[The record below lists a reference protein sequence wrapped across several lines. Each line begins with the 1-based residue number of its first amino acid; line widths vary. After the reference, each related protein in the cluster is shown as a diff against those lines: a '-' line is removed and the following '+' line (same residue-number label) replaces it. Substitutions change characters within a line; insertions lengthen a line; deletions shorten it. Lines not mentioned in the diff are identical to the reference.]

1 MSFVSS
7 FRVFRLGLLA
17 VLAVALFAALG
28 ALQTAR
34 AQTTVTVS
42 EVQQRIVIDD
52 SDATVPTSAEELD
65 FTVVLRFTVSTEIE
79 DSDITEVEAT
89 FTDRSIRI
97 TRSIDQ
103 SAGTADTGHET
114 CELAPDETLV
124 WDCVVGTYRADLF
137 GAQSGDY
144 TISIRNDTTYE
155 LTITGANSGNPVTE
169 DEAGD
174 LAAATAM
181 FTIADIVEI
190 ESVTLELAEDESASR
205 AAGSDGIELVLKI
218 LNENNAAADPSAIA
232 SILVSGPPL
241 TLKSTT
247 PGSSCSASIC
257 QWSSRTAKDLG
268 GRGAESIAIT
278 AESSTP
284 ASAEVTV
291 RVLNAE
297 GEPFDAKSPR
307 LVFTGP
313 ASKLTLETPSGTLLN
328 EAIPGDR
335 DEIRIEVTAADSS
348 GNATEVSGNLTL
360 TVRNPDGRT
369 VSTSAISREQLDR
382 DSSGRVFVKL
392 TTQAGS
398 DDALAVG
405 EYTLRVSRGGAS
417 GEGKFRVAGKASA
430 VSVAAGEPVWESGA
444 ARITM
449 TADVTDAQEQ
459 AVADGTPVVF
469 TVTPAGAVGSGGAQ
483 LVLVGSATVDTV
495 SGRASATYLVV
506 SAGRALVTAT
516 ADSISGVQLVTVTD
530 AAADGSETGVS
541 VGLNGLSGLLP
552 DTYTSWI
559 SAATARVSELYG
571 DLRTRGLNVVF
582 KWDRASN
589 RFVQY
594 AEHSGEA
601 LPGAVDFRIVRGDI
615 LWLGG
620 SG

>member
-1 MSFVSS
+1 MSFASS

-34 AQTTVTVS
+34 AQTPAVTVS

-79 DSDITEVEAT
+79 DSDITAVEAD
-89 FTDRSIRI
+89 FTDRSVRI
-97 TRSIDQ
+97 TRSIEH
-103 SAGTADTGHET
+103 STGTAAKGHET

-124 WDCVVGTYRADLF
+124 WDCVVATYSADLF

-155 LTITGANSGNPVTE
+155 LTITGASNPVTQA
-169 DEAGD
+169 EAGD
-174 LAAATAM
+174 LAATTAT

-241 TLKSTT
+241 TLKSTA

-257 QWSSRTAKDLG
+257 QWSSRTATDLG

-313 ASKLTLETPSGTLLN
+313 ASKLTLGTPSGTLLN

-335 DEIRIEVTAADSS
+335 DEIRIEVTAEDSS

-369 VSTSAISREQLDR
+369 VSSSDVDREQLER
-382 DSSGRVFVKL
+382 DGSGRVFVKL
-392 TTQAGS
+392 TTEADS
-398 DDALAVG
+398 DNALPVG

-430 VSVAAGEPVWESGA
+430 LSVAAGEPVWESGA
-444 ARITM
+444 TRITI
-449 TADVTDAQEQ
+449 TADVTDAEGQ

-469 TVTPAGAVGSGGAQ
+469 TVTEVGARLVPLGGT
-483 LVLVGSATVDTV
+483 TVETV
-495 SGRASATYLVV
+495 SGQASATYLVV
-506 SAGRALVTAT
+506 TAGRALVTAT
-516 ADSISGVQLVTVTD
+516 ADSVPGSKLITVTE
-530 AAADGSETGVS
+530 AAADGETGVS

-582 KWDRASN
+582 KWDRALN

-620 SG
+620 SE

>member
-1 MSFVSS
+1 MSFASS

-34 AQTTVTVS
+34 AQTPVMVT
-42 EVQQRIVIDD
+42 EPQQRIVIDD
-52 SDATVPTSAEELD
+52 SDATVPTSAENLL

-79 DSDITEVEAT
+79 DDDITAVSAT

-97 TRSIDQ
+97 TRSIEQ
-103 SAGTADTGHET
+103 STGTAATGKAT

-124 WDCVVGTYRADLF
+124 WDCVVGTYSADLF

-144 TISIRNDTTYE
+144 TISIRNDTAYS
-155 LTITGANSGNPVTE
+155 LTVTGANSGNAIT
-169 DEAGD
+169 GT
-174 LAAATAM
+174 LAAATAT
-181 FTIADIVEI
+181 FRIADIVEVK
-190 ESVTLELAEDESASR
+190 SVTLEVAEDESASR

-218 LNENNAAADPSAIA
+218 LNANNAAADPSAIS

-241 TLKSTT
+241 KLASTA
-247 PGSSCSASIC
+247 PGSSCSTSIC
-257 QWSSRTAKDLG
+257 QWSGNSAKLLG
-268 GRGAESIAIT
+268 GRGAESIKIT

-297 GEPFDAKSPR
+297 GEAFEAKSPR
-307 LVFTGP
+307 LIFTGA
-313 ASKLTLETPSGTLLN
+313 ASKLTLGTPSGTLLN

-348 GNATEVSGNLTL
+348 GNATEVSSGLSL

-392 TTQAGS
+392 TTKAGS

-405 EYTLRVSRGGAS
+405 EYTLRVSHSGAS

-430 VSVAAGEPVWESGA
+430 VSVATGEPVWESGA
-444 ARITM
+444 ARVTM
-449 TADVTDAQEQ
+449 TADVTDAEGQ

-483 LVLVGSATVDTV
+483 LVLVGRATVDTV

-530 AAADGSETGVS
+530 AAAAGDEPGP
-541 VGLNGLSGLLP
+541 GLSGLGSLAP
-552 DTYTSWI
+552 NSYASWI
-559 SAATARVSELYG
+559 SAATVRISELYEG
-571 DLRTRGLNVVF
+571 LSARGVNAIF
-582 KWDRASN
+582 KWDRAAG
-589 RFVQY
+589 RYVQY
-594 AEHSGEA
+594 AEHSGEQ
-601 LPGAVDFRIVRGDI
+601 LPGAVDFRVLRGDI

-620 SG
+620 GG